1 MMEGVGGEYYTELEA
16 AAMRFKLNHEHMEAL
31 LLPDPE
37 GEGGGARRGR
47 KREGREGNTQPARRL
62 HAGPWQVT
70 QTYARPALFGARL
83 SR

>member
-1 MMEGVGGEYYTELEA
+1 MEGVGGEYYTELEA

-47 KREGREGNTQPARRL
+47 KREGRESTTPAF
-62 HAGPWQVT
+62 
-70 QTYARPALFGARL
+70 LFFFFFLLEDGK
-83 SR
+83 